1 MKRVYILPFIL
12 AILFIQCK
20 KADESSDSSVE
31 TLEYSLGS
39 ELKGEYT
46 LFAVNK
52 GKNMSQTVTRLNI
65 SRLNIISYYINGIKY
80 DYNSDGALE
89 LLSESTFD
97 SDSYTLLDNKR
108 EVVNFDGTEL
118 LIERG
123 VIDYKSQ
130 FSGSGVK
137 LQSTLEVDNI
147 GKSFSTL
154 FNRLITKA
162 VRESGHK
169 GRRGT
174 IYPVEAVTV
183 GFKGSRMTL
192 TANFLLFED

>member
-1 MKRVYILPFIL
+1 M
-12 AILFIQCK
+12 
-20 KADESSDSSVE
+20 
-31 TLEYSLGS
+31 
-39 ELKGEYT
+39 
-46 LFAVNK
+46 
-52 GKNMSQTVTRLNI
+52 
-65 SRLNIISYYINGIKY
+65 
-80 DYNSDGALE
+80 
-89 LLSESTFD
+89 
-97 SDSYTLLDNKR
+97 
-108 EVVNFDGTEL
+108 NFDGTEL